1 MSRILTTIMMIGS
14 IVYLVFRYRYRLLNL
29 LLASV
34 WMRRLA
40 VSSVMKLPVIRR
52 KMMQSVFGGPSEW

>member
-40 VSSVMKLPVIRR
+40 VSSVMKFPVIRR